1 MEEEF
6 LNDGD
11 NNKLFQHKSEGKH
24 RLSYDTIFKGR
35 KSEVSDFEE
44 EYHMEM
50 TNEGFEI
57 DQSTILYEEYRET
70 ERYLR
75 DKKVKQK
82 VYQVLAEK
90 TDINFVNNRRKPSR
104 VDFNHYY
111 EIVHSELREERFSHT
126 EVFNELSQYFSDNL
140 FNMFKLLENKWRMM
154 IIKELQEHVGNDNTK
169 NNLSVKN
176 LLEGTEIEFIVS
188 DITGVD
194 KYITGVIVEKDTDAD
209 EYVVNSFEN
218 IYTICYSDI
227 KKILNNRHKY
237 NLNMLNNID
246 FL

>member
-6 LNDGD
+6 LNNGD

-44 EYHMEM
+44 EYHIEM
-50 TNEGFEI
+50 TNDGFEL
-57 DQSTILYEEYRET
+57 DQGTVLYEEYRET

-90 TDINFVNNRRKPSR
+90 TEINFMNDRRKPSR
-104 VDFNHYY
+104 VDFNRYY
-111 EIVHSELREERFSHT
+111 SIVWNGLLNERFSHT
-126 EVFNELSQYFSDNL
+126 EVFNELSHYFSDNL
-140 FNMFKLLENKWRMM
+140 FAMFKLLDNKWRML
-154 IIKELQEHVGNDNTK
+154 IISELQEHVGNDCTK
-169 NNLSVKN
+169 NNLNTRN
-176 LLEGTEIEFIVS
+176 LMVGTEIEFIVS
-188 DITGVD
+188 NITGVD